1 METADK
7 DGVPRRP
14 LVAVIGDA
22 SLSPGDPKIAAARE
36 LGSLIIGRRWRLL
49 TGGLGGV
56 MQEASSGARAS
67 PAWQDGDIIGVIPG
81 SDPAVANP
89 YIDVVIS
96 TGMDHMRNSIVAH
109 SDAIIVVGGGAGT
122 LSEIALAWI
131 YRRLIV
137 SLPHEGWGAKLAG
150 TRVDGRIRY
159 KDIPDDCVRPA
170 STPAQAIEL
179 VASFIHFYKRRHN
192 GISKGYG

>member
-1 METADK
+1 METADNARV
-7 DGVPRRP
+7 DRRP

-22 SLSPGDPKIAAARE
+22 SLAPGDPKIAAARE
-36 LGSLIIGRRWRLL
+36 LGALIIGRRWRLA

-56 MQEASSGARAS
+56 MQEASAGARS
-67 PAWQDGDIIGVIPG
+67 STVWQDGDIIGVIPG

-89 YIDVVIS
+89 YVDVVIS

-137 SLPHEGWGAKLAG
+137 ALPHAGWGAKLAG
-150 TRVDGRIRY
+150 SKIDGRVRY
-159 KDIPDDCVRPA
+159 KDMPDDCVRA
-170 STPAQAIEL
+170 ALTPSEAVEVVDRL
-179 VASFIHFYKRRHN
+179 LGSHNRRHV
-192 GISKGYG
+192 GITKREI